1 MNEDTRDDGR
11 DAGKSGAHSGFV
23 GAGSQF
29 TGSLNA
35 PGPFNVNGGFH
46 GEIESADLV
55 SVGAKGV
62 FEGNISAREVVVESG
77 GRVVGEIDAER
88 VEVQGGGVIAGVS
101 VRAARLVLAADSD
114 ADGARFEIR
123 HGHKRRPRKDAGRKT
138 GGNGGGAR
146 GSSGGQGPA
155 AGRPTAAAGRP
166 AGGAAPAGRTSAGK
180 TPARNGKAG

>member
-1 MNEDTRDDGR
+1 MNDDATRDDGR

-23 GAGSQF
+23 GAGSRF
-29 TGSLNA
+29 TGSLDA
-35 PGPFNVNGGFH
+35 PGPFNVNGGFN

-123 HGHKRRPRKDAGRKT
+123 QGHKRRSRKDAGGKAAVAA
-138 GGNGGGAR
+138 GSGGGPGA
-146 GSSGGQGPA
+146 SS
-155 AGRPTAAAGRP
+155 GRP
-166 AGGAAPAGRTSAGK
+166 AAGAAPAGKTSGGSA
-180 TPARNGKAG
+180 KAG

>member
-1 MNEDTRDDGR
+1 MNDDATRDDGR

-23 GAGSQF
+23 GAGARF
-29 TGSLNA
+29 TGSLTA
-35 PGPFNVNGGFH
+35 PGPFNVNGGFS

-62 FEGNISAREVVVESG
+62 FEGSISAREVVVEAG

-88 VEVQGGGVIAGVS
+88 LEVQGGGVIAGVS

-123 HGHKRRPRKDAGRKT
+123 QGHKRRSKRDAGKDAGGKA
-138 GGNGGGAR
+138 GAAS
-146 GSSGGQGPA
+146 GAGGGQG
-155 AGRPTAAAGRP
+155 RNSGRP
-166 AGGAAPAGRTSAGK
+166 APDAAPAGKTSGGNAKSG
-180 TPARNGKAG
+180 

>member
-1 MNEDTRDDGR
+1 MNDDATRDDGR

-35 PGPFNVNGGFH
+35 PGPFNVNGGFN
-46 GEIESADLV
+46 GEIDSADLV

-123 HGHKRRPRKDAGRKT
+123 QGHKRRSRKDAGKEAGRKA
-138 GGNGGGAR
+138 GAAP
-146 GSSGGQGPA
+146 GPA
-155 AGRPTAAAGRP
+155 AGAAAGE
-166 AGGAAPAGRTSAGK
+166 APAVKTSGGNA
-180 TPARNGKAG
+180 KAN